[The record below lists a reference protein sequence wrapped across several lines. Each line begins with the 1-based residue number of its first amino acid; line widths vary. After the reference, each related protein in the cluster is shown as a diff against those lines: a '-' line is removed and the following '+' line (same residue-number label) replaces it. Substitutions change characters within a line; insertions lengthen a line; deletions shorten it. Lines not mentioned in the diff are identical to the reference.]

1 MFRKDTDS
9 TGEWS
14 IANVALCAGRGRRII
29 HDIWNALKPGGLL
42 IYSTCTYNTE
52 EDEENVHHITE
63 ELEAEALSIPV
74 KDEWQITGP
83 RKYDHPVYRFFP
95 HKTRG
100 EGFFLAALRK
110 ADGETEE
117 IRFKNKNKK
126 EKGKIVPAVPE
137 AARAYL
143 RILSAGICMGEA
155 KGKDFIPAEEL
166 ALSTAL
172 RREAFPTVDLDWEDA
187 IRYLKKEALLLPD
200 STEKGYVLVCHKGFP
215 LGFAKHLGNRA
226 NNL

>member
-1 MFRKDTDS
+1 MLPEPVRD
-9 TGEWS
+9 
-14 IANVALCAGRGRRII
+14 VY
-29 HDIWNALKPGGLL
+29 PLL
-42 IYSTCTYNTE
+42 RE
-52 EDEENVHHITE
+52 H
-63 ELEAEALSIPV
+63 
-74 KDEWQITGP
+74 
-83 RKYDHPVYRFFP
+83 
-95 HKTRG
+95 
-100 EGFFLAALRK
+100 
-110 ADGETEE
+110 
-117 IRFKNKNKK
+117 
-126 EKGKIVPAVPE
+126 
-137 AARAYL
+137 L

-226 NNL
+226 NNLYPQEWRIRTGYVPEKVKTFEMKV